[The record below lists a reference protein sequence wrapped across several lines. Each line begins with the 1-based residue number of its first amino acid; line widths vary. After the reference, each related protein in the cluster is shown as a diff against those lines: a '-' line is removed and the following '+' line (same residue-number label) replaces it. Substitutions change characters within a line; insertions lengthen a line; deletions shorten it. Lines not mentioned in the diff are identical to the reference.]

1 MKPDDRRTLAA
12 MLLCLSPWLAV
23 LVLVK
28 LVCGL
33 LH

>member
-12 MLLCLSPWLAV
+12 LLLCLSPWLAV
-23 LVLVK
+23 LVAVK
-28 LVCGL
+28 LLCAI